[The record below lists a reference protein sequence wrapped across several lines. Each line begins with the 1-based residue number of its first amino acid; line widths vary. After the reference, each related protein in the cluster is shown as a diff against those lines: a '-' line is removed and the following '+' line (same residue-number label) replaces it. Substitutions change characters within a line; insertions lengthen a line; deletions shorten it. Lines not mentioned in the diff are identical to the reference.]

1 VGSGANW
8 LPLTSGWGIRMG
20 LALFLQQTTAPA
32 APPNA
37 GELRDQIRQ
46 TIREATEAARQ
57 ASADAKAQHGSGN
70 NIVIPVPPVPPIT
83 ITSTGSPY
91 DRDMPPRV
99 KDVSIAFIVM
109 ISFVIIGLPLV
120 RAIARRIDKG
130 TQAPPAI
137 PREVRDQLQQI
148 SQSVDAI
155 AIEVERISEGQR
167 FATKMLADKRPQDV
181 TMMSPTSTPK

>member
-1 VGSGANW
+1 
-8 LPLTSGWGIRMG
+8 MG
-20 LALFLQQTTAPA
+20 LAFFLQQTAAPA

-37 GELRDQIRQ
+37 VELREQIRQ
-46 TIREATEAARQ
+46 TIREATNAARQ
-57 ASADAKAQHGSGN
+57 ASADAKAQDGSGH
-70 NIVIPVPPVPPIT
+70 NIVIPVPPVPPFST
-83 ITSTGSPY
+83 TTTSTPY

-99 KDVSIAFIVM
+99 KDVSIAFLVM
-109 ISFVIIGLPLV
+109 FAFVIVGLPLV

-130 TQAPPAI
+130 SQAPPAI

-167 FATKMLADKRPQDV
+167 FTTKLLSENAHR
-181 TMMSPTSTPK
+181 MSPPRIAPGKFDTPH